1 MHVRS
6 LFKWAL
12 RNVVLPISLA
22 PTRTRYL
29 RIAREIDERQRWP
42 VERIKEFQL
51 VRLRLLVQR
60 AVSDS
65 ELYRERL
72 GSFRLDAN
80 SLKTLQDYSAFPT
93 TTKADIENNFPDGMT
108 AQSRRTK
115 DWQYVGTRGTTRR
128 VVVIHDFQK
137 RDAGRAGELV
147 VMTSDGPFEL
157 GDSQVSI
164 PPDACSTFCGIEG
177 ARAERVR
184 DHLREI
190 VTRRRGLNQETFSDL
205 RGLVMDRWIR
215 RSRSLPPLD
224 LAGQG
229 ESLDRY
235 VAILQAARPKQ
246 LIALPEYLRALSA
259 HLLSRNAPPLKIAV
273 VRPMGANMPAS
284 WKPAVEQA
292 LGGVVRE
299 NYGSRELGPMAFD
312 CKYCVGLHVLMDQ
325 FLIEVVDRNGHEVA
339 DGELGQLLI
348 TDLQNQSMPILR
360 YEIGDLARVV
370 RHRCKCGRTTMRLT
384 MEGRIEDA
392 FVRNGA
398 FISSEAVCNYLFTN
412 FGIDQFELIESNN
425 GQLQLRYVRP
435 AKLTISDS
443 ELGAQLNSAMGFG
456 GSIRVRAT
464 DLIRPESS
472 GKYRYC
478 KSASYAQI
486 RSADAGVADAG
497 V

>member
-1 MHVRS
+1 M
-6 LFKWAL
+6 
-12 RNVVLPISLA
+12 
-22 PTRTRYL
+22 
-29 RIAREIDERQRWP
+29 
-42 VERIKEFQL
+42 
-51 VRLRLLVQR
+51 
-60 AVSDS
+60 
-65 ELYRERL
+65 
-72 GSFRLDAN
+72 
-80 SLKTLQDYSAFPT
+80 AFPT
-93 TTKADIENNFPDGMT
+93 TTKEDILNNFPDGMT
-108 AQSRRTK
+108 AQSRRAK
-115 DWQYVGTRGTTRR
+115 DWQYAGTRGTTKR

-164 PPDACSTFCGIEG
+164 PPDACNTFCGIEG
-177 ARAERVR
+177 NRAERVR

-190 VTRRRGLNQETFSDL
+190 VTRRRAINQETLSDL

-224 LAGQG
+224 LTGSL
-229 ESLDRY
+229 ESLDLYIATLR
-235 VAILQAARPKQ
+235 AARPKQ
-246 LIALPEYLRALSA
+246 LVALPEYLRAIST
-259 HLLSRNAPPLKIAV
+259 HLTSLNAPSLTIPV

-284 WKPAVEQA
+284 WKPVVEQA
-292 LGGVVRE
+292 FGGVVRE

-312 CKYCVGLHVLMDQ
+312 CRYCTGLHVLMDQ
-325 FLIEVVDRNGHEVA
+325 FLIEVVDSNGHEIA

-370 RHRCKCGRTTMRLT
+370 RDRCECGRTSMRLN

-392 FVRNGA
+392 FVRNGS

-412 FGIDQFELIESNN
+412 FGIDQFELTETI
-425 GQLQLRYVRP
+425 GCQLQLRYVRP
-435 AKLTISDS
+435 TTLSISDA
-443 ELGAQLNSAMGFG
+443 ELGAELNSAMGFG
-456 GSIRVRAT
+456 GQIRVRVT

-478 KSASYAQI
+478 KSSSYSQMRI
-486 RSADAGVADAG
+486 ADARV
-497 V
+497 